1 MEVQHL
7 LFSNDD
13 FKFAELPTPRI
24 EYSERVK
31 NMPDMFTGQHEKI
44 LLKVAQTLSN
54 TLSIDGEQFRVKQK
68 NLTELDRL
76 SLVVTS
82 IDD

>member
-1 MEVQHL
+1 M
-7 LFSNDD
+7 S
-13 FKFAELPTPRI
+13 
-24 EYSERVK
+24 
-31 NMPDMFTGQHEKI
+31 DMFTGQHEKI
-44 LLKVAQTLSN
+44 LLKVAQNNSN

-76 SLVVTS
+76 SLVVAL